1 MTLKELIRTID
12 RETLIC
18 VCDDLGPHT
27 DIIKMKDVPLLSLM
41 DELNRKVER
50 IYIDDD
56 GSLTIE
62 LENWKEED
70 YKE

>member
-12 RETLIC
+12 RETVIC
-18 VCDDLGPHT
+18 VCDDFGPHT